1 MDQFPFYFFFAG
13 TKNVSTLRDGI
24 WNCRTALPE
33 EFDLLRSVYASDDS
47 EPVVHSEHPCFR
59 DGADRNLWVRS
70 RKIREEAGPDR

>member
-24 WNCRTALPE
+24 WNWRTALPE